1 LVPSNYQED
10 ADARGIAVIGMS
22 GRFPLA
28 RNVDEFWR
36 NLADGLDC
44 IRPFEP
50 ELREKVRLGPEIL
63 RHPDYVDKAYYID
76 DVKLFDA
83 EFFGFTAAEARITDP
98 QHRIFLECVWEA
110 LESAGYIS
118 KTSRF
123 RIGVYAGASLSYYL
137 EQNLHASMEPTR
149 RPTQYL
155 QRLIGNDKD
164 YLSTHVSYKLNLRGP
179 SIGVQ
184 TACSTSLVALSL
196 ACQGLFDHQCD
207 LALAGGV
214 TVRLPGNK
222 CLGYIY
228 EQGNILSRDGHC
240 RPFDASAGG
249 TTFGSGAG
257 VVLLKR
263 LEEAIEDRDCI
274 LAVVKETAV
283 NNDGAVK
290 IGFTAPGLEG
300 QAEVVGLAQA
310 TAGIHPETIG
320 YIEAHGTGTP
330 LGDPVEIAAL
340 TEVFRS
346 KTGKQGF
353 CAIGSVKSNVGH
365 LESAAGMAG
374 LIKTVLALQHRQIP
388 PSLHFQSPNPQIDFA
403 SSPFYV
409 NTTLREWPANGV
421 PRRAGVS
428 SFGIGGTN
436 AHTILEEAP
445 AAASPAT
452 ARPDHLLVLSARDDK
467 ALTELAAKYV
477 DFLASG
483 PDPHAACFTANTG
496 RRQFARRLAIVGATA
511 EELRNST
518 ASFVEQRNKPG
529 VFTGHAR
536 PDDPLR
542 VAFLFTGQGA
552 QYAGMA
558 KELYRTQ
565 PVFREALDRCAA
577 VVRPL
582 LERPLLD
589 VLYGANQDHG
599 LLDQTAYTQPALF
612 SIEWAL
618 AQLWESWG
626 VRPSVVLGHSI
637 GELAAACVAGVFSL
651 EDGLQLAATRGR
663 LMQALPAGGGMRAVM
678 AEPDRVRGVLAPF
691 AGQVVVA
698 AENGPRHT
706 VISGPNHI
714 LDEALSPLASEGV
727 AIEKLRVSH
736 AFHSPLME
744 PMLAEF
750 RRVAAR
756 VAFRPAKIPVIS
768 NLTGALAG
776 AEIGTAQYWA
786 EHILRPVRFAAGIQT
801 LLARQCGALLEVGP
815 HPVLLTMG
823 RQCGVA
829 AGDLPL
835 ASLRRGQSE
844 WRQMLMSLGAL
855 YAAGADVDW
864 DGFDAPYRPR
874 RITQP
879 TYPFQRSEHWFDEP
893 DTVEAEEASGS
904 GTMHPL
910 LGRQMS
916 LAGSSELR
924 FEARISQTQPAFLH
938 HHRVFGRTVAP
949 MTAYLETA
957 LAAGAAALG
966 TRRLA
971 LADVVIHQPLTL
983 PKDASVAL
991 QTVLSPDESS
1001 AYRFEIYSRVAT
1013 DPWIRHA
1020 TGRVLAA
1027 AEAPGRAE
1035 APSAAD
1041 EVNVAE
1047 YYREFAR
1054 RGLEYGEQFQSI
1066 RKLLRGSGESI
1077 AEVAIQDAEGFLLH
1091 PALLDGCVQ
1100 ATAAAA
1106 AVTETGDSATYVP
1119 AGLARLD
1126 LFAEAGARVSART
1139 RTSPSI
1145 SLELFHDPEHVVCRI
1160 EGLALRRIT
1169 EAALGKETS
1178 ADWVYRVAW
1187 KTQPRS
1193 ATAPAGSGTWLIA
1206 GDRTD
1211 TARQLAD
1218 ELSRRGHRCIE
1229 AGANGEML
1237 DRTPISGVIH
1247 CGGLRG
1253 ALSAAQ
1259 KAAGPLYLVTR
1270 GAQPVGDRSD
1280 PLNLE
1285 EAQVWGLAKTISLER
1300 PELNC
1305 RCFDLDSAA
1314 PDGETGELAEEILA
1328 AGDEDQ
1334 VAWRGGARFVARLER
1349 WVEGPHLDVPRAD
1362 DFALA
1367 LPRSGVL
1374 TEMHLQ
1380 PSVAQRPRAG
1390 EVRIRVVAAG
1400 INFRD
1405 VLRALGMLPDL
1416 GDAPPGSE
1424 CAGIVLE
1431 AGEGV
1436 TGFQPGDEVLALAE
1450 GAMQTSM
1457 TIRQE
1462 LLFPKP
1468 ANLDFAHAAAMPIA
1482 YLTAYY
1488 GLHRLAKIR
1497 PGERVLIHAAAGGV
1511 GQAAIQLAHAAGAE
1525 VFATASPAKWGLLE
1539 SAGVRHIMNSRTLD
1553 FAERTLALTGGEG
1566 VDVVLNSLNGE
1577 FIPASFNALRRDGR
1591 FLEIGKIG
1599 AWDAERARQFRPDAS
1614 YFIYDIAEEMSK
1626 DGSLFRGAL
1635 TELAEWLRQGRLQP
1649 LKTRA
1654 FPVTQ
1659 AAGAFR
1665 LMAAGKHTGKLVLSM
1680 ERETAPVLHRATYL
1694 VTGGLG
1700 ELGLAVAR
1708 WMVEKGAGR
1717 VVLCGRGKPSTAAAV
1732 AISEMARTGA
1742 QIEVVEADVS
1752 AVEQVN
1758 ALIAAAHK
1766 PAWPLR
1772 GIVHAAGVLRDCP
1785 LDQLDWE
1792 KMQAVLGPK
1801 AAGAWNLHVA
1811 SRECPLDFFVCFSSM
1826 ASALGSPGQAN
1837 YAAANA
1843 YLDALAY
1850 HRNAL
1855 GLPALTINWG
1865 PWAEIGMA
1873 ARMGEQAARRREAHG
1888 IGDILPA
1895 AGLRMLERLL
1905 ADQQAVQALAV
1916 PLDWRKLPGAA
1927 SRAFFE
1933 AFAQPGKPAA
1943 DSNVLRELKESPPA
1957 KRRLLLTSYVSAR
1970 VTETIGTQANAIG
1983 ADEKFLD
1990 LGIDS
1995 LLAIELRNRLHADL
2009 GVPLAQT
2016 LIFDRPTV
2024 RSLVDHL
2031 ETCLFGDRVREA
2043 PITAPEEPEEREI
2056 DDFLDE
2062 IGMMS
2067 ETEIKSRLAEG
2078 RLPANAT

>member
-1 LVPSNYQED
+1 LPSNYEED
-10 ADARGIAVIGMS
+10 ADARGIAIIGMS

-28 RNVDEFWR
+28 RSVDEFWR

-50 ELREKVRLGPEIL
+50 ELRGRARLHPDIF
-63 RHPDYVDKAYYID
+63 RHPDYVDQAYYID

-83 EFFGFTAAEARITDP
+83 EFFGFSAAEACITDP
-98 QHRIFLECVWEA
+98 QHRIFLECAWEA

-118 KTSRF
+118 KTSGL
-123 RIGVYAGASLSYYL
+123 RIGVYAGASLSNYL
-137 EQNLHASMEPTR
+137 QQNLHASMEPTR

-196 ACQGLFDHQCD
+196 ACQGLYDHQCD

-214 TVRLPGNK
+214 TVRLPGHK

-240 RPFDASAGG
+240 RPFDASSGG

-290 IGFTAPGLEG
+290 IGFTAPSLEG

-310 TAGIHPETIG
+310 TAGVHPETID

-330 LGDPVEIAAL
+330 LGDPVEISAL

-346 KTGKQGF
+346 KTTKRGF

-388 PSLHFQSPNPQIDFA
+388 PSLHFRSPNPQIDFA
-403 SSPFYV
+403 ASPFYV
-409 NTTLREWPANGV
+409 NTTLREWPANGA

-445 AAASPAT
+445 ASGSSAP
-452 ARPDHLLVLSARDDK
+452 ARPDHLLALSARDDK
-467 ALTELAAKYV
+467 ALGELAAKYV
-477 DFLASG
+477 DFLAAA
-483 PDPHAACFTANTG
+483 PDPHAVCFTANTG

-511 EELRNST
+511 EELRDSA
-518 ASFVEQRNKPG
+518 ASLVEQRNKPG
-529 VFTGHAR
+529 VFIGTAR
-536 PDDPLR
+536 QGDPLR

-565 PVFREALDRCAA
+565 PVFRDALEPCSA
-577 VVRPL
+577 VLRSL
-582 LERPLLD
+582 LDRPLLD
-589 VLYGANQDHG
+589 VLYGADQDSG

-618 AQLWESWG
+618 AQLWQSWG
-626 VRPSVVLGHSI
+626 LRPSVVLGHSI
-637 GELAAACVAGVFSL
+637 GELAAACVAGAFSL
-651 EDGLQLAATRGR
+651 DDGLQLAAMRGR
-663 LMQALPAGGGMRAVM
+663 LMQALPAGGGMRAVL
-678 AEPDRVRGVLAPF
+678 AEHDRVRNAIAPF
-691 AGQVVVA
+691 TGQVVVA

-706 VISGPNHI
+706 VVSGPNHI
-714 LDEALSPLASEGV
+714 LDEALSPLASQGV

-744 PMLAEF
+744 PMLSEF
-750 RRVAAR
+750 RRAAAR
-756 VAFRPAKIPVIS
+756 VAFKPAKIPIIS
-768 NLTGALAG
+768 NLTGAIAG

-786 EHILRPVRFAAGIQT
+786 EHVRRPVRFAAGMQT
-801 LLARQCGALLEVGP
+801 LLGQQCGALVEVGP
-815 HPVLLTMG
+815 HPVLLGMA
-823 RQCGVA
+823 RQCGAA
-829 AGDLPL
+829 AGDLLL
-835 ASLRRGQSE
+835 ASLRRGVAE

-855 YAAGADVDW
+855 YVAGADVDW
-864 DGFDAPYRPR
+864 EGFDAPYRPR

-879 TYPFQRSEHWFDEP
+879 TYPFQRTEHWVDEP
-893 DTVEAEEASGS
+893 EPANGEEAPGS
-904 GTMHPL
+904 AAAHPL

-924 FEARISQTQPAFLH
+924 FETRISATTPAFLR

-957 LAAGAAALG
+957 LAAGEAALG

-971 LADVVIHQPLTL
+971 LENVLIHQPLVL
-983 PKDASVAL
+983 PEDSSVAL

-1001 AYRFEIYSRVAT
+1001 AYRFEIYSRVAA

-1020 TGRVLAA
+1020 TGCVLAA
-1027 AEAPGRAE
+1027 AAAPHRAE
-1035 APSAAD
+1035 TLSAAD
-1041 EVNVAE
+1041 ELSVAE
-1047 YYREFAR
+1047 YYREFTR
-1054 RGLEYGEQFQSI
+1054 HGLEYGEQFQSI
-1066 RKLLRGSGESI
+1066 RKLWRGSGESA
-1077 AEVAIQDAEGFLLH
+1077 AEVAVEDAEGCLLH

-1100 ATAAAA
+1100 ATAAAIA
-1106 AVTETGDSATYVP
+1106 ETDGAATYVP

-1126 LFAEAGARVSART
+1126 LFADVGTRVSVRT

-1145 SLELFHDPEHVVCRI
+1145 GLDLFHDAEHVVCRI
-1160 EGLALRRIT
+1160 DGLSLKRIT
-1169 EAALGKETS
+1169 AEALGKGAN
-1178 ADWVYRVAW
+1178 ADWVYRIAW
-1187 KTQPRS
+1187 KAQPRRG
-1193 ATAPAGSGTWLIA
+1193 TAPAGSGAWLIT
-1206 GDRTD
+1206 GDRTE
-1211 TARQLAD
+1211 TVQRLAE
-1218 ELSRRGHRCIE
+1218 ELRARGHRCVVP
-1229 AGANGEML
+1229 GASGM
-1237 DRTPISGVIH
+1237 PIYGAIH

-1253 ALSAAQ
+1253 ALSVAQ
-1259 KAAGPLYLVTR
+1259 NTTGPLYLVTR

-1280 PLNLE
+1280 ALNLE
-1285 EAQVWGLAKTISLER
+1285 EAQVWGLGKTISIER
-1300 PELNC
+1300 PELKC
-1305 RCFDLDSAA
+1305 RCFDLDPAA
-1314 PDGETGELAEEILA
+1314 PDGEIGELADEILA
-1328 AGDEDQ
+1328 AGGEDQ
-1334 VAWRGGARFVARLER
+1334 VAWRGGTRFVARLER
-1349 WVEGPHLDVPRAD
+1349 WVESAHLDVPRAE

-1367 LPRSGVL
+1367 LPKSGVL
-1374 TEMHLQ
+1374 TEMRLQ
-1380 PSVAQRPRAG
+1380 PCIAKAPRAG
-1390 EVRIRVVAAG
+1390 EVRIRVIAAA

-1405 VLRALGMLPDL
+1405 VLRALGMLAVS
-1416 GDAPPGSE
+1416 GGAPPGSE

-1431 AGEGV
+1431 TGEGV
-1436 TGFQPGDEVLALAE
+1436 AGFQPGDEVLVVAE
-1450 GAMQTSM
+1450 GSMQTSI
-1457 TIRQE
+1457 TVRQE

-1468 ANLDFAHAAAMPIA
+1468 ASLDFAHAASMPIA
-1482 YLTAYY
+1482 YLTAYH

-1511 GQAAIQLAHAAGAE
+1511 GQAAIQLARDAGAE
-1525 VFATASPAKWGLLE
+1525 IFATASPAKWSVLE

-1577 FIPASFNALRRDGR
+1577 FIPAGFMALRRNGR

-1614 YFIYDIAEEMSK
+1614 YFIYDVAEEMSK

-1635 TELAEWLRQGRLQP
+1635 TEIAERLQQNRLQP

-1654 FPVTQ
+1654 FSVTHS
-1659 AAGAFR
+1659 AAAFR

-1680 ERETAPVLHRATYL
+1680 ERDSAPMQRRATYL

-1708 WMVEKGAGR
+1708 WMTEKGAGR
-1717 VVLCGRGKPSTAAAV
+1717 VVLCGRAKPSPAAAA

-1752 AVEQVN
+1752 VGQQVD
-1758 ALIAAAHK
+1758 ALIATAHK
-1766 PAWPLR
+1766 PDWPLR

-1801 AAGAWNLHVA
+1801 AAGAWNLHLA
-1811 SRECPLDFFVCFSSM
+1811 SRDCPLDFFVCFSSM

-1837 YAAANA
+1837 YATANA
-1843 YLDALAY
+1843 YLDALAHY
-1850 HRNAL
+1850 RNAL

-1873 ARMGEQAARRREAHG
+1873 ARMGEQAARRRESHG
-1888 IGDILPA
+1888 IGDIPPA
-1895 AGLRMLERLL
+1895 EGLRMLERLL
-1905 ADQQAVQALAV
+1905 ADSQAVQAIAV

-1927 SRAFFE
+1927 SRTFFE

-1957 KRRLLLTSYVSAR
+1957 KRRLLLTAYVSAR
-1970 VTETIGTQANAIG
+1970 VAETVGSQPNAIG
-1983 ADEKFLD
+1983 ADEKFID

-2031 ETCLFGDRVREA
+2031 ETCLFGDPVAEA
-2043 PITAPEEPEEREI
+2043 PMTAPEGPEEREI

-2062 IGMMS
+2062 IGVMS
-2067 ETEIKSRLAEG
+2067 ETEVKNRLAES